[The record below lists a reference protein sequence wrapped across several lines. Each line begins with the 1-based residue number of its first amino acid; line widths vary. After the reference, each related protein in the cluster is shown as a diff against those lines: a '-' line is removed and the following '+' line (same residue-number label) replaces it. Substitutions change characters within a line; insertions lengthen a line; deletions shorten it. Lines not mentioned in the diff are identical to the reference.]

1 MIARPLGGLATLLLL
16 TLLPGVALAQDARL
30 EARLDPVALVG
41 VGREVASAREAGL
54 PVEPLIQKALEGAA
68 LAADGPRIVGAVRGL
83 RERLAAARDALGPGS
98 TESELVAGAGA
109 LYVDV
114 PADALRRIREDA
126 ERAGV
131 DLPLVVLAD
140 LVQQGVPP
148 ASAVQAIRSL
158 ARAGADP
165 EGYHL
170 LRYRVELDIRD
181 GTLPTTAAE
190 RQSARILRSLRGGAP
205 PPGGG

>member
-1 MIARPLGGLATLLLL
+1 MIARPLGGLATLLLI

-30 EARLDPVALVG
+30 EARLDPVALAG

-140 LVQQGVPP
+140 LVQQGVAP